1 MKIKSIHCSGLCAG
15 KRGTMDQSAL
25 RLLAV
30 HYRPL
35 LLPEPILVDMTVPS
49 LCQAAA
55 AFGLG
60 LLFQGSAHRRI
71 ASILLKELGRPLGS
85 AQTSTT
91 SGNAVVSN
99 DASTAGGE
107 ATNNND
113 PSAPDSNGSN
123 DHKVTSA
130 GGTGGFAGD
139 SRELISLSAGF
150 ALGLVLLQVRS
161 HWLSDW
167 YLHLIGTKESTN

>member
-1 MKIKSIHCSGLCAG
+1 
-15 KRGTMDQSAL
+15 MDQAIL

-35 LLPEPILVDMTVPS
+35 LMPSEPVLVDMSVPA

-60 LLFQGSAHRRI
+60 LLFQGSAHRHI
-71 ASILLKELGRPLGS
+71 ASILLAELGRPLGGPS
-85 AQTSTT
+85 NSTT
-91 SGNAVVSN
+91 A
-99 DASTAGGE
+99 
-107 ATNNND
+107 
-113 PSAPDSNGSN
+113 NGSN
-123 DHKVTSA
+123 DHAGADRSTNLNDPSGAGGNDPNSTGASSKMASA

-150 ALGLVLLQVRS
+150 ALGLVLLQVVAD
-161 HWLSDW
+161 HFQ
-167 YLHLIGTKESTN
+167 

>member
-1 MKIKSIHCSGLCAG
+1 MYLLSIGLCAG
-15 KRGTMDQSAL
+15 KRGTMDQGVL

-35 LLPEPILVDMTVPS
+35 LMPEPVLVDMSVPS

-60 LLFQGSAHRRI
+60 LLFKGSAHRHI
-71 ASILLKELGRPLGS
+71 ASILLTELGRPLSGQQTTS
-85 AQTSTT
+85 A
-91 SGNAVVSN
+91 SGNAVITN
-99 DASTAGGE
+99 DALAGGGE
-107 ATNNND
+107 GGNNND
-113 PSAPDSNGSN
+113 PSSN
-123 DHKVTSA
+123 DANASNDLKIANA
-130 GGTGGFAGD
+130 GGSGGFAGE

-161 HWLSDW
+161 FL
-167 YLHLIGTKESTN
+167 LIKIASSNFISPYI